1 MSIAEQQRVKELEK
15 RVEALEAFVQRL
27 APSPVMVVAPPTQAI
42 GFPAPQKLDAKR
54 DTITLRARR

>member
-27 APSPVMVVAPPTQAI
+27 APSPVMVAPTQAI